1 MPTPIDVFISYARK
15 DAALLGEL
23 VTHLALLKRTGLVR
37 TWHDREIEA
46 GADWE
51 AEILD
56 RLDAARVVLLLVSA
70 DFLASPSCWDR
81 EMERAMERHA
91 AGAARVVPIL
101 LRACDWKAAPFAALA
116 ALPDGERPIQSW
128 PDRDEAWADVVIRLR
143 GLLEKLAPSL
153 PAASSAP
160 SYPDAETRRLAE
172 ELERARARQ
181 RALRE
186 AGMDDAE
193 AREEVLALR
202 RRMREGGQLR
212 AGDRLGQ
219 GRYLLLERVGR
230 GGFANVWRARD
241 DERGEC
247 VAIKVLHASLAEDS
261 LRRERFFRGAQRM
274 AALDH
279 PGIVRVLDPC
289 GEDGGFHYFVMEL
302 IAGADLQRAVLDE
315 QILAEQVVPLLLGVG
330 GALQAAHAAGLVHRD
345 VKPANIL
352 VDAAGAPRLTDFDLV
367 AAADTTGGTRTGALG
382 TFVYSA
388 PEVLDRPQD
397 ADVRADVYGLGMTA
411 LFCLHGAPL
420 PAEVVHD
427 RQAFLRELPCPGTL
441 KAVLE
446 KAVAWKRDQRFA
458 SMEELCTALVIACR
472 PRSAGRTVE
481 LRQAAPAAAPAGP
494 AKAMPAAH
502 GQAGAADPRQ
512 GAPAALPAWALP
524 ARPAVAP
531 PARLASSP
539 PARPAVAPA
548 EPRRAA
554 PAPQKHDA
562 AATAEAMVEALAAA
576 PASLSRLARRVR
588 QMDALKLDLTLV
600 AIPGG
605 RFRMGSAD
613 DEALAQDDERPRR
626 GVRIS
631 SFSMTKGPVTQRLYR
646 EVMGQDDG
654 QVFGDLPVSGVSWFE
669 AVAFCNR
676 LSELMGFSPA
686 YRIEEH
692 EVTWL
697 RGADGF
703 RLPTEAEWEYAAR
716 GSDERLYPWGDE
728 PPSAQPSEQ
737 QLCWSGAPGASL
749 KARARPCPVG
759 RYPKGASPFG
769 LLDMAGNVWE
779 WCWDYYDVYLP
790 RAGGEI
796 DPAGPPAGPARVLR
810 GGSFRVGA
818 ASRIRAAAR
827 NKFLPSLR
835 GIDIGFRCAR
845 GARYG

>member
-15 DAALLGEL
+15 DTALLGEL
-23 VTHLALLKRTGLVR
+23 VTHLALLKRTGLIR

-181 RALRE
+181 KALRD

-241 DERGEC
+241 DERGES

-261 LRRERFFRGAQRM
+261 TRRERFFRGAQRM

-302 IAGADLQRAVLDE
+302 VPGADLQRAVLDK
-315 QILAEQVVPLLLGVG
+315 QILAEQVVPLVLCVG

-458 SMEELCTALVIACR
+458 TMEELCTALVIACR
-472 PRSAGRTVE
+472 PRSTGRTVE
-481 LRQAAPAAAPAGP
+481 LRQAAPA
-494 AKAMPAAH
+494 
-502 GQAGAADPRQ
+502 
-512 GAPAALPAWALP
+512 
-524 ARPAVAP
+524 
-531 PARLASSP
+531 
-539 PARPAVAPA
+539 
-548 EPRRAA
+548 
-554 PAPQKHDA
+554 PQKHAA

-626 GVRIS
+626 EVRIS

-716 GSDERLYPWGDE
+716 GNDGRLYPWGDE
-728 PPSAQPSEQ
+728 PPSAPPSEQ

-779 WCWDYYDVYLP
+779 WCWDYYDVYPP
-790 RAGGEI
+790 RTGREI
-796 DPAGPPAGPARVLR
+796 DPAGPRAGSARVLR

-835 GIDIGFRCAR
+835 GIDIGFRCAL